1 MLPVTVMAGR
11 ITCLPKFDNY
21 TSRGGGIGLGQRSSE
36 ATCSYAYPQDSDP
49 REHPTFHDN
58 GLSSEVPR
66 EPRLKYPDVYIYLH
80 MCGCESMSP
89 CVSPCP
95 LQYLHAV
102 FLCVVFGSLR
112 TSMLSVYESYGVLWC
127 ICLHVDSLYV
137 SVPAS
142 VLPMCL
148 HVVSVQ
154 SACVCVCL
162 CRLCVCLFVHR
173 CCLISVPS
181 LCCFQCLDVS

>member
-1 MLPVTVMAGR
+1 
-11 ITCLPKFDNY
+11 
-21 TSRGGGIGLGQRSSE
+21 
-36 ATCSYAYPQDSDP
+36 
-49 REHPTFHDN
+49 
-58 GLSSEVPR
+58 
-66 EPRLKYPDVYIYLH
+66 
-80 MCGCESMSP
+80 MSP

-102 FLCVVFGSLR
+102 YLCVVFVSLC

-137 SVPAS
+137 SVPVS

-154 SACVCVCL
+154 SACVCVCVCVVCVYVSLYISAVLSL
-162 CRLCVCLFVHR
+162 CAVSLLFSVSQCELMLPWYACLHVTCVFLCLCVHHICLCGLSSAVY
-173 CCLISVPS
+173 CLAYFLWP
-181 LCCFQCLDVS
+181 LRQFL